1 MNVKLLELQ
10 QKRIVLLGLGQTG
23 MSCLRFLVANN
34 LSFVVNDNRALSIQL
49 DDVLG
54 KRTDIEVILGH
65 WATDKIAQADVII
78 ASPGIDLTQPELAN
92 AIQPDT
98 LIINDIEIFAW
109 LTSSKVVAVT
119 GSNGKSTVVS
129 LLAHVADTLGVK
141 AVLAG
146 NIGIPVLDTLD
157 QQPDVTIL
165 ELSSFQLEHVSSLR
179 PKAATVLNISDDHL
193 DRHKTMAAY
202 QAAKQRIY
210 HRCQHCIVNRDDP
223 LTYCS
228 SQSASG
234 SFGSDLPATGEFG
247 LSEYKGKYY
256 LVKRT
261 FSGLERLVPCAELPL
276 AGTHNALNY
285 LATLAVGEAMG
296 WPLNRMV
303 DALKSF
309 KGLPHRC
316 EVVET
321 KDGVCWINDSKA
333 TNVGATLAAINGL
346 KDRISQVNQLL
357 IILGGEGK
365 GADFSPLV
373 PALNAINSQS
383 ICFGKDGQALAQ
395 RTNGIIVD
403 DLAQAVAMAKQLAKP
418 GDLVLLSP
426 ACASIDMFKNYQQR
440 GELFCRYVQEV
451 QHEQ

>member
-1 MNVKLLELQ
+1 MNVKLMELQ

-23 MSCLRFLVANN
+23 MSCLRFLVSNH

-54 KRTDIEVILGH
+54 KRTDIDVILGY

-179 PKAATVLNISDDHL
+179 PKAATILNISDDHL

-261 FSGLERLVPCAELPL
+261 FSGLERLVACAELPL

-285 LATLAVGEAMG
+285 LATLALGEAMG

-321 KDGVCWINDSKA
+321 TDGVCWINDSKA

-395 RTNGIIVD
+395 LTNGIIVD
-403 DLAQAVAMAKQLAKP
+403 DLAQAVATAKQLAKP